1 MDTLRDLASQ
11 LLNGESVT
19 HASRVYVLT
28 DMSTLPGN
36 AFKAT
41 LTSERMRYS
50 HAESAYTELDA
61 VYSALLSLQMMGRF
75 MAYASDDLLAK
86 QGKHQKKKMDALKQ
100 PKTAIATPTQVHSK
114 EPMKVT
120 VTPSPIDS
128 VTDNSPTETI
138 SDPATRERSIIL
150 KIVSR

>member
-11 LLNGESVT
+11 LLNGESIT
-19 HASRVYVLT
+19 HASREYALS
-28 DMSTLPGN
+28 DISTLPGN
-36 AFKAT
+36 TFKAT

-50 HAESAYTELDA
+50 HAEPARNELDA

-86 QGKHQKKKMDALKQ
+86 QANHQKKKVDATKQ
-100 PKTAIATPTQVHSK
+100 PKPAISKPIRIESERMNTEATI
-114 EPMKVT
+114 
-120 VTPSPIDS
+120 SPINLAIDDPS
-128 VTDNSPTETI
+128 TENMTDPY
-138 SDPATRERSIIL
+138 ARERSIIL